1 MIDARGYSSLES
13 YAQPILFRRIK
24 LTTELPPEVIQLG
37 TQLTA
42 SMARNGSAMI
52 IDKIRLMRASG
63 RQEDAIASLEEI
75 INDLQ
80 EDKRELVQIAQAY
93 QSELVSQQL
102 APGDIR
108 YIADTL
114 IPLIEQLISASAE
127 ESDFDASEEEG
138 AASGTKE
145 PESLKQL
152 ELMKSLLSVE
162 TANILQLLGFNF
174 RRAIGEPLTSLCE
187 SLILARVTSADDF
200 QQQLQLAS
208 LRNQT
213 ALVELAAD
221 PQAYERFR
229 ALMG

>member
-1 MIDARGYSSLES
+1 
-13 YAQPILFRRIK
+13 
-24 LTTELPPEVIQLG
+24 LTTELPPEVLQLG

-52 IDKIRLMRASG
+52 MDKIRSMRASG
-63 RQEDAIASLEEI
+63 RQEDTIAGLEEI

-114 IPLIEQLISASAE
+114 IPLLEQLAVASAE
-127 ESDFDASEEEG
+127 ESDPGNDE
-138 AASGTKE
+138 AAAADVKRQ
-145 PESLKQL
+145 ESLKQL

-162 TANILQLLGFNF
+162 TANVLQLLGFNF
-174 RRAIGEPLTSLCE
+174 RRAIGEPLTTLCE
-187 SLILARVTSADDF
+187 SLILARVTSSDDL

-208 LRNQT
+208 YRNQT
-213 ALVELAAD
+213 ALIGLSTD

-229 ALMG
+229 SLMG

>member
-1 MIDARGYSSLES
+1 M
-13 YAQPILFRRIK
+13 
-24 LTTELPPEVIQLG
+24 TTELPAEVLQLG

-42 SMARNGSAMI
+42 SMARNGSSMI
-52 IDKIRLMRASG
+52 MDKIRTMRASG
-63 RQEDAIASLEEI
+63 RQEDTIAGLEEI
-75 INDLQ
+75 IADLQ

-114 IPLIEQLISASAE
+114 IPLLEQLVGASPE
-127 ESDFDASEEEG
+127 ESDSEVHEEAAAAADARKQ
-138 AASGTKE
+138 A
-145 PESLKQL
+145 SLKQL
-152 ELMKSLLSVE
+152 ELMKPLLSVE
-162 TANILQLLGFNF
+162 TANVLQLLGFNF

-187 SLILARVTSADDF
+187 SLILSRVASSDDL

-208 LRNQT
+208 FRNQT
-213 ALVELAAD
+213 ALIGLAGD

-229 ALMG
+229 SMMG

>member
-1 MIDARGYSSLES
+1 M
-13 YAQPILFRRIK
+13 
-24 LTTELPPEVIQLG
+24 TTELPPEMLQLG

-52 IDKIRLMRASG
+52 MDKIRSMRASG
-63 RQEDAIASLEEI
+63 RQEDTIAGLEEI

-114 IPLIEQLISASAE
+114 IPLLEQLAGASAE
-127 ESDFDASEEEG
+127 ESDPDGNDE
-138 AASGTKE
+138 AAAADVKRQ
-145 PESLKQL
+145 ESLKQL

-162 TANILQLLGFNF
+162 TANVLQLLGFNF
-174 RRAIGEPLTSLCE
+174 RRAIGEPLTTLCE
-187 SLILARVTSADDF
+187 SLILARVTSPDDL

-208 LRNQT
+208 YRNQT
-213 ALVELAAD
+213 ALIGLATD

-229 ALMG
+229 SLMG

>member
-1 MIDARGYSSLES
+1 M
-13 YAQPILFRRIK
+13 
-24 LTTELPPEVIQLG
+24 TTELPPEVLQLG

-52 IDKIRLMRASG
+52 MDKIRSMRASG
-63 RQEDAIASLEEI
+63 RQEDTIAGLEEI

-114 IPLIEQLISASAE
+114 IPLLEQLAGASAE
-127 ESDFDASEEEG
+127 ESDPDGNDE
-138 AASGTKE
+138 AAAADVKRQ
-145 PESLKQL
+145 ESLKQL

-162 TANILQLLGFNF
+162 TANVLQLLGFNF
-174 RRAIGEPLTSLCE
+174 RRAIGEPLTTLCE
-187 SLILARVTSADDF
+187 SLILARVTSSDDL

-208 LRNQT
+208 YRNQT
-213 ALVELAAD
+213 ALIGLSTD

-229 ALMG
+229 SLMG

>member
-1 MIDARGYSSLES
+1 M
-13 YAQPILFRRIK
+13 
-24 LTTELPPEVIQLG
+24 TTELPAEVLQLG

-52 IDKIRLMRASG
+52 LDKVRTMRASG
-63 RQEDAIASLEEI
+63 RQEDTIAGLEEI

-80 EDKRELVQIAQAY
+80 EDKRQLVQIAQAY

-114 IPLIEQLISASAE
+114 LPLLEQFVGASTEDVDPDVGE
-127 ESDFDASEEEG
+127 EVDDVADE
-138 AASGTKE
+138 KRQ
-145 PESLKQL
+145 ESLKQL

-162 TANILQLLGFNF
+162 TANVLQLLGFNF

-187 SLILARVTSADDF
+187 SLILAKVSPSDDL

-208 LRNQT
+208 IRNQT
-213 ALVELAAD
+213 ALIELAAD

-229 ALMG
+229 SMMG

>member
-1 MIDARGYSSLES
+1 M
-13 YAQPILFRRIK
+13 
-24 LTTELPPEVIQLG
+24 TTELPPEVLQLG

-52 IDKIRLMRASG
+52 MDKIKSMRASG
-63 RQEDAIASLEEI
+63 RQEDTIAGLEEI

-114 IPLIEQLISASAE
+114 IPLLEHLAGASAE
-127 ESDFDASEEEG
+127 ESEVEANDEAG
-138 AASGTKE
+138 AAAYAKKQ
-145 PESLKQL
+145 ESLKQL

-162 TANILQLLGFNF
+162 TANVLQLLGFNF

-187 SLILARVTSADDF
+187 SLILSRVTSSDDL

-208 LRNQT
+208 YRNQT
-213 ALVELAAD
+213 ALIGLAAD

-229 ALMG
+229 SLMG

>member
-1 MIDARGYSSLES
+1 M
-13 YAQPILFRRIK
+13 
-24 LTTELPPEVIQLG
+24 TTELPPEVLQLG

-52 IDKIRLMRASG
+52 MDKIRSMRASG
-63 RQEDAIASLEEI
+63 RLEDTIAGLEEI

-114 IPLIEQLISASAE
+114 IPLLEQLAGASAE
-127 ESDFDASEEEG
+127 ESDGNDEAAAADA
-138 AASGTKE
+138 KKQ
-145 PESLKQL
+145 ESLKQL

-162 TANILQLLGFNF
+162 TANVLQLLGFNF
-174 RRAIGEPLTSLCE
+174 RRAIGEPLTTLCE
-187 SLILARVTSADDF
+187 SLILARVTSSDDL

-208 LRNQT
+208 YRNQT
-213 ALVELAAD
+213 ALIGLATD

-229 ALMG
+229 SLMG

>member
-1 MIDARGYSSLES
+1 M
-13 YAQPILFRRIK
+13 
-24 LTTELPPEVIQLG
+24 TTELPAEVLQLG

-52 IDKIRLMRASG
+52 LDKVRTMRASG
-63 RQEDAIASLEEI
+63 RQEETIAGLEEI

-80 EDKRELVQIAQAY
+80 EDKRQLVQIAQAY

-114 IPLIEQLISASAE
+114 LPLLEQFVGASTEDVDPDVGE
-127 ESDFDASEEEG
+127 EVDDAADE
-138 AASGTKE
+138 KRQ
-145 PESLKQL
+145 ESLKQL

-162 TANILQLLGFNF
+162 TANVLQLLGFNF

-187 SLILARVTSADDF
+187 SLILAKVSPSDDL

-208 LRNQT
+208 IRNQT
-213 ALVELAAD
+213 ALIELAAN

-229 ALMG
+229 SMMG